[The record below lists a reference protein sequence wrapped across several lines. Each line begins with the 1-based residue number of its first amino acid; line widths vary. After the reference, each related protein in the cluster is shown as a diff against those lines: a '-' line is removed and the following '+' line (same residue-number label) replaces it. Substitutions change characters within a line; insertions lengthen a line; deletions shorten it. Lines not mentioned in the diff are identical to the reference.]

1 MSGTEVLTDRISTS
15 RDAIF
20 SESPASLTQEDQ
32 EVLSSSPAI
41 LFSVSDARVGDK
53 LTHLGFQQLAGTLA
67 GTPFIK
73 IVFDR
78 QNQTIHFINNRRYR
92 FHGEYIAERLLGITV
107 AQLTAN
113 IDHYNEGFY
122 LKDDRRFFLGILAWH
137 TKKDRKFYTLETV
150 EIDNM
155 DVEMMKAFYK
165 QVRDFVDPAAPIL
178 WKPANHLQEAAL
190 AKLAP
195 SDLPRIYAHELYQSA
210 QYLALNPGKAL
221 GRLRAF
227 RTEADYR
234 VARGSLEWFDI
245 LVMHRVPDDV
255 PRLAGIIN
263 AEPTT
268 PLSHTNVLASGWQIP
283 NAVQV
288 GVFDRISAESL
299 DGAWVHFEVDPN
311 GASVV
316 LMRAEAPKD
325 APKRPSWALHR
336 IQIEEPETANTAIQ
350 DLSRLRMSDRYK
362 YGTKAANL
370 GEICHVLENGSERLL
385 GFYKIRRPPR
395 PNLLPHLA
403 KFLGVPENSDLSR
416 AAWQFLKANVTVPR
430 GIAIPFSVQQ
440 EFLQSSPRIQQAIGK
455 LKMALELEARQ
466 VDALCLG
473 LQQLIRSTRMPD
485 AIRLKI
491 DAQIANHL
499 AGVSSFVVRSSSNAE
514 DLENFSAAGIYESI
528 NHATTAEKIFE
539 AIKEVW
545 ASLCSPRSVRLR
557 SEVGISLDDSYMGV
571 VVQEEVP
578 ASVGGVLV
586 TTNPMKRGSDF
597 RNVYLNVSMKSVEN
611 VVHGSE
617 LPHQYLFNTVEGGGM
632 TIAVPEG
639 SQPLS
644 GELRNQI
651 QNLAFSGRLL
661 QSHFS
666 KDYTFGQPVDIEWIA
681 DTSITGA
688 PGIVLLQLR
697 PYAG

>member
-1 MSGTEVLTDRISTS
+1 MSEALSNLKQLSPGTH
-15 RDAIF
+15 F
-20 SESPASLTQEDQ
+20 SESLAKTELTAEEQEL
-32 EVLSSSPAI
+32 LSSSPAI
-41 LFSVSDARVGDK
+41 IDER
-53 LTHLGFQQLAGTLA
+53 LTYLGFQQLAGTLA

-78 QNQTIHFINNRRYR
+78 ANGAIHFINNRRYR
-92 FHGEYIAERLLGITV
+92 FHGEYIADRLLGIPV
-107 AQLTAN
+107 AQMTAE
-113 IDHYNEGFY
+113 IDRYNESFY
-122 LKDDRRFFLGILAWH
+122 LKQDRRFFLGILAFH
-137 TKKDRKFYTLETV
+137 AKADRKFYTLETV

-155 DVEMMKAFYK
+155 DAEMMKAFYK
-165 QVRDFVDPAAPIL
+165 QVRDFVEPLVPIL
-178 WKPANHLQEAAL
+178 WKPANHLQEASL
-190 AKLAP
+190 AKLPPA
-195 SDLPRIYAHELYQSA
+195 DLPRIYAHELYQSA

-227 RTEADYR
+227 RNEADYR
-234 VARGSLEWFDI
+234 VARASLEWFDI
-245 LVMHRVPDDV
+245 LVMHRVPDDL

-288 GVFDRISAESL
+288 GVFEQIANQGL
-299 DGAWVHFEVDPN
+299 DGAWVHYEVDAN
-311 GASVV
+311 GTSIV
-316 LMRAEAPKD
+316 LVRAEAPKE
-325 APKRPSWALHR
+325 ALARPTWSLHR

-350 DLSRLRMSDRYK
+350 DLATLRMSDRYK

-370 GEICHVLENGSERLL
+370 GEICHVLANGSERLL
-385 GFYKIRRPPR
+385 GFYKVRRAPR

-403 KFLGVPENSDLSR
+403 KFLGVAENSDLSR
-416 AAWQFLKANVTVPR
+416 AAWQFLRTHVTVPR
-430 GIAIPFSVQQ
+430 GIAIPFSIQQ

-473 LQQLIRSTRMPD
+473 VQQLIRSTRMPD
-485 AIRLKI
+485 TIRLKI

-528 NHATTAEKIFE
+528 NHVTTAEKVFE
-539 AIKEVW
+539 GIKEVW

-578 ASVGGVLV
+578 SSAGGVLV
-586 TTNPMKRGSDF
+586 TTNPMKKGSDF

-611 VVHGSE
+611 IVHGSE

-632 TIAVPEG
+632 TLAVPEG
-639 SQPLS
+639 STPLTAD
-644 GELRNQI
+644 LRERL
-651 QNLAFSGRLL
+651 QNLAFAGRLL

-666 KDYTFGQPVDIEWIA
+666 PDYTFGQPVDIEWLA
-681 DTSITGA
+681 QDQDGQ
-688 PGIVLLQLR
+688 IVLLQLR
-697 PYAG
+697 PYAV